1 MSHDTQAFRD
11 RYRTGIHPRYNV
23 WLHGGFVLLYGAAC
37 LAFFIGSLS
46 DVQPWEWL
54 VVPAA
59 LVFFNWGEYAI
70 HKNLGHHKTRAG
82 SMFYKRHTGD
92 HHSFFIAGKMTWE
105 SARDWRVIL
114 FPAWLI
120 VFYSIGLFA
129 AWWLLSF
136 INSNVAALF
145 SATLLAGYLSYE
157 AFHACEHLPAD
168 HPISRLPW
176 IRHMRRLHELH
187 HRRDLMQ
194 THNFNLVFP
203 LMDWLKGSLYWEPLE
218 QESSMTR
225 MQHEVEIAHAPE
237 YVLAYASTATRWPE
251 WHPSSLRVD
260 GPVGPLPA
268 GSHFEEDIHAGGRAG
283 HLSWDVTEYNP
294 GRLWRATAKGTH
306 GLELMLTYECESTG
320 SGTRFVRTLEYGF
333 SGLAMQ
339 IANWL
344 VMRGKIDRES
354 AESMKQLKEMAERA
368 IEASPARQHD
378 LV

>member
-1 MSHDTQAFRD
+1 MSHDTQAFRE
-11 RYRTGIHPRYNV
+11 RYRAGIHPRYNV

-37 LAFFIGSLS
+37 LAFFIGGLD
-46 DVQPWEWL
+46 DVKPWEWL

-59 LVFFNWGEYAI
+59 LVFFNWGEYSI

-82 SMFYKRHTGD
+82 AMFYKRHTGD
-92 HHSFFIAGKMTWE
+92 HHSFFVAGTMTWD

-120 VFYSIGLFA
+120 LFYSVGLFA

-136 INSNVAALF
+136 VNANVAGLF
-145 SATLLAGYLSYE
+145 STTMLAGYLSYE
-157 AFHACEHLPAD
+157 VFHACEHLPD
-168 HPISRLPW
+168 SHPISRLPW

-203 LMDWLKGSLYWEPLE
+203 LMDWLKGSLHWEPLE
-218 QESSMTR
+218 PESPMTR
-225 MQHEVEIAHAPE
+225 MQHDVEIARSPDQ
-237 YVLAYASTATRWPE
+237 VLAYASTATRWPE

-260 GPVGPLPA
+260 GPAGPLPA

-283 HLSWDVTEYNP
+283 HLSWDVTEYSP
-294 GRLWRATAKGTH
+294 GRCWRAVARGTH
-306 GLELMLTYECESTG
+306 GLHLELTYECESTPT
-320 SGTRFVRTLEYGF
+320 GTRFVRTLDYGF
-333 SGLAMQ
+333 DGLGMR

-344 VMRGKIDRES
+344 VMRRKIDRES
-354 AESMKQLKEMAERA
+354 AESMAQLKEMAERT
-368 IEASPARQHD
+368 IERPATRQHD
-378 LV
+378 LA